1 MRGLPPRAL
10 SRDAAIH
17 AIELRPRRCRHL
29 RPMTSS
35 SVKVSPLSLSL
46 IASDLGFSCRQMCG
60 RGEKEDW
67 DAGIISGRRCASA
80 TAATLASTDDV
91 MEQVKTQHLH
101 FFPCTFLLRKQ
112 RNLGFRNGRST

>member
-35 SVKVSPLSLSL
+35 SVK
-46 IASDLGFSCRQMCG
+46 MCG